1 MGTRKHLRSVGVQR
15 AIVDVQETRNQAGK
29 GRILSC
35 GLDCGVGKEES
46 TGNQSANRHGVFAAK
61 QLCVAHVSCNNR
73 TGNTA
78 NVGNAV
84 VAPRFE
90 GGSIKDSAVVGK
102 VGTEILVSKRFR
114 GTMDLWGTYG
124 RNT

>member
-1 MGTRKHLRSVGVQR
+1 MGTGKHLRSVGVQR

-46 TGNQSANRHGVFAAK
+46 TGNQSANRHGIFAAK
-61 QLCVAHVSCNNR
+61 HFGIAHVSRNDR

-90 GGSIKDSAVVGK
+90 GGSVKDSAVVGK
-102 VGTEILVSKRFR
+102 VGTEILVSKKPG
-114 GTMDLWGTYG
+114 GTMDLGGTYG